1 MIVEMGLQQPAH
13 FRIPPAITF
22 STKGAVGTGMLG
34 FGAFLMTTVVSFIAS
49 DVSCSSW
56 WPQPVDSELGVTN
69 EAPLFLEA
77 PFAPTFFGAVE
88 VDSLVKLLPEN

>member
-1 MIVEMGLQQPAH
+1 MIVEMGLQQPA
-13 FRIPPAITF
+13 ITF
-22 STKGAVGTGMLG
+22 STKGVGTGMLG
-34 FGAFLMTTVVSFIAS
+34 FGAFLMTTVVSFIGS

-56 WPQPVDSELGVTN
+56 WPQSVDSELSVTN

-77 PFAPTFFGAVE
+77 PFAPAFFGAVE

>member
-56 WPQPVDSELGVTN
+56 WPQSAP